1 MERTFILSTNAKL
14 PKDLN
19 HTINLVV
26 EKVAQFFHTVF
37 CEAEY
42 LTTYLILSFLSFDI
56 DILSS

>member
-1 MERTFILSTNAKL
+1 MERIFILSTNPKL

-26 EKVAQFFHTVF
+26 EKAAPFFRYAF